1 MIKVQHGES
10 VRNGCMGV
18 VGGRGYVSSTVSE
31 GERVELGE
39 SKLESMR
46 EDGGNS
52 PP

>member
-1 MIKVQHGES
+1 MHG
-10 VRNGCMGV
+10 
-18 VGGRGYVSSTVSE
+18 GGGGEGLRIIDSTVSE